1 MNNSKSVII
10 YTDGGCIGNPGPGG
24 FGVVLLFGN
33 TRKELSGG
41 YRKTTNNRMELMA
54 VINGLEALKEPCK
67 VQVHSDSKYV
77 VDSYRMGSAKRWRA
91 NGWMRDKKSPALN
104 VDLWD
109 RLLKLCEQHEVE
121 MIWVEGH
128 AGDTENERCDRLS
141 NQAARG
147 KTTLIDDAYEQ
158 GKTRMAAGSIF

>member
-1 MNNSKSVII
+1 MNPTKNVMI

-24 FGVVLLFGN
+24 YGVVLLSGGG
-33 TRKELSGG
+33 RKELSGG
-41 YRKTTNNRMELMA
+41 FRKTTNNRMELMA
-54 VINGLEALKEPCK
+54 VISGLEALKEPCN
-67 VQVHSDSKYV
+67 VQVYSDSKYV

-109 RLLKLCEQHEVE
+109 RLLNLCERHHVE

-141 NQAARG
+141 NQSARG
-147 KTTLIDDAYEQ
+147 KNLLMDEAYEQ
-158 GKTRMAAGSIF
+158 GTTRVAGGTLI